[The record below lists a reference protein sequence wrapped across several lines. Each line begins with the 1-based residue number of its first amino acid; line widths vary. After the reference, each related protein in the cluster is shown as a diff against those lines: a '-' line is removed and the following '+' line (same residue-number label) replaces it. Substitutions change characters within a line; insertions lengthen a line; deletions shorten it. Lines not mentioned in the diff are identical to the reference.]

1 MTVANCHKV
10 PAANFDEV
18 SLDLETCTKTLCS
31 LVELLR
37 EECPHL
43 QIVFTVSPY
52 RYKKY
57 GFHGSQLAKAT
68 LQLAVDKVCRLFPK
82 SVRYLPAYEL
92 LLDELRDYGFYA
104 DDMIHPA
111 PMAVNYIWK
120 RLTESCMDEGM
131 RRYLHDY
138 EPIRRAKKHVAH
150 ILPSESH
157 GIAEEGNT

>member
-1 MTVANCHKV
+1 M

-68 LQLAVDKVCRLFPK
+68 LLLAVDKVCKLFPE
-82 SVRYLPAYEL
+82 SVRYFPAYEL
-92 LLDELRDYGFYA
+92 LLDELRDYRFYA

-111 PMAVNYIWK
+111 PMAVNYIWQ
-120 RLTESCMDEGM
+120 RLTESCMDEEM